1 VLEWRTQATSNSQ
14 VSVRSSVCL
23 SVSSIDSQQAAATCS
38 WFAADLIKLVL
49 VCCVV
54 VFGLEILHRGWQVSG
69 VSGERAE

>member
-1 VLEWRTQATSNSQ
+1 MLEWRTQATSNSQ

-54 VFGLEILHRGWQVSG
+54 VYGLEILHRCWQVSG
-69 VSGERAE
+69 VGGERAD